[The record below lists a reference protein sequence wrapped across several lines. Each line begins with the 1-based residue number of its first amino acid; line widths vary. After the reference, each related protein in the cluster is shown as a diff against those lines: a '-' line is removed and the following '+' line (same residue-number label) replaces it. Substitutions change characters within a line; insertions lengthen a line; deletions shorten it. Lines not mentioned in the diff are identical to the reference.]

1 MFPLDV
7 FISNSITLFRI
18 YRNSRTPDILLHF
31 HSSTKRPRNAR
42 PRKNYPRENGC
53 VPQITLEGLLWVE
66 GLYEEFV
73 LRALSSLGE
82 IIFAW

>member
-1 MFPLDV
+1 MFLFLIV
-7 FISNSITLFRI
+7 SLCFAFIATLALPTF
-18 YRNSRTPDILLHF
+18 F
-31 HSSTKRPRNAR
+31 HSSTKLPRNAR

-53 VPQITLEGLLWVE
+53 VPQITLEGLVWVE

>member
-31 HSSTKRPRNAR
+31 HSSTKLPHNAR
-42 PRKNYPRENGC
+42 PRKNYPREKGC